1 MWEIFFNDNKNK
13 SKGRQRA
20 IRRNTEIEKF
30 KIKQKTGKYNSNIS
44 NIILNKN

>member
-13 SKGRQRA
+13 SKGRQRD

-30 KIKQKTGKYNSNIS
+30 
-44 NIILNKN
+44 